1 MIESKENKPKGRPKK
16 SDSSEPYKGTPF
28 QDRLNKVFGDSKESQ
43 DVAAKAFGVS
53 RQSFGNW
60 LQGRNQP
67 DFDTLVKIA
76 KHYGVSADYL
86 LGLSEA
92 RATSEDMKT
101 ACKVS
106 GLPESTIECLR
117 SIADSV
123 NGLSKKD
130 LVYILESKQFRDI
143 VSVFFQTRQQSR
155 FLYSDKY
162 SSSEETINTYLD
174 ELDIEK
180 TGRVGRLMLD
190 FIINGGIEP
199 MYKHVISEDMTKLFD
214 EYKERILS
222 HTLFYPVCLYP
233 NSSGYTAIVP
243 DLPGCVSE
251 GESLREALEMAT
263 DAAKGW
269 VKDEFEGGGAAPE
282 PTPLDEVKAEEY
294 EDGIKRL
301 IAVYCG

>member
-1 MIESKENKPKGRPKK
+1 MIDVKEVGKRIREVRGKMNQTECAEKLGISRAALSYYENGSRAIDTTVLCEFCKLFNVS
-16 SDSSEPYKGTPF
+16 SDY
-28 QDRLNKVFGDSKESQ
+28 
-43 DVAAKAFGVS
+43 
-53 RQSFGNW
+53 
-60 LQGRNQP
+60 
-67 DFDTLVKIA
+67 I
-76 KHYGVSADYL
+76 

-92 RATSEDMKT
+92 KTTSEDMKA

-106 GLPESTIECLR
+106 GLPESTIEHLR

-123 NGLSKKD
+123 NGLSKED

-199 MYKHVISEDMTKLFD
+199 MYKHVISENMTKLFD
-214 EYKERILS
+214 EYKERLLS

-251 GESLREALEMAT
+251 GESIREALEMAT

-269 VKDEFEGGGAAPE
+269 VKDELEGGGAAPE

>member
-1 MIESKENKPKGRPKK
+1 MNDVKEIGKRIREVRGKMSQIECADKLGISRAALSYYENGSRAIDTNVLYEFCKLFNVS
-16 SDSSEPYKGTPF
+16 SDY
-28 QDRLNKVFGDSKESQ
+28 
-43 DVAAKAFGVS
+43 
-53 RQSFGNW
+53 
-60 LQGRNQP
+60 
-67 DFDTLVKIA
+67 I
-76 KHYGVSADYL
+76 

-123 NGLSKKD
+123 NGLSKED
-130 LVYILESKQFRDI
+130 LVYILESKQFKDI
-143 VSVFFQTRQQSR
+143 VSIFFQTRQQSR

-269 VKDEFEGGGAAPE
+269 VKDELEGGGAAPE

>member
-1 MIESKENKPKGRPKK
+1 MNDVKEIGKRIREVRGKMSQIECADKLGISRAALSYYENGSRAIDTNVLFEFCKLFNVS
-16 SDSSEPYKGTPF
+16 SDY
-28 QDRLNKVFGDSKESQ
+28 
-43 DVAAKAFGVS
+43 
-53 RQSFGNW
+53 
-60 LQGRNQP
+60 
-67 DFDTLVKIA
+67 I
-76 KHYGVSADYL
+76 

-106 GLPESTIECLR
+106 GLPESTIERLR

-123 NGLSKKD
+123 NGLSKED
-130 LVYILESKQFRDI
+130 LVYILESKQFKDI
-143 VSVFFQTRQQSR
+143 VSIFFQTRQQHK

-162 SSSEETINTYLD
+162 SSSEETINAYLD

-222 HTLFYPVCLYP
+222 HTIFYPVCLYP

-251 GESLREALEMAT
+251 GESIREALEMAT
-263 DAAKGW
+263 DAATGW
-269 VKDEFEGGGAAPE
+269 IKDELEGSGAAPE
-282 PTPLDEVKAEEY
+282 PTPLEEVKAEEY

>member
-1 MIESKENKPKGRPKK
+1 MNDVKEIGKRIREIRGKMSQIECADKLGISRAALSYYENGSRAIDTNVLYEFCKLFNVS
-16 SDSSEPYKGTPF
+16 SDY
-28 QDRLNKVFGDSKESQ
+28 
-43 DVAAKAFGVS
+43 
-53 RQSFGNW
+53 
-60 LQGRNQP
+60 
-67 DFDTLVKIA
+67 I
-76 KHYGVSADYL
+76 

-123 NGLSKKD
+123 NGLSKED
-130 LVYILESKQFRDI
+130 LVYILESKQFKDI
-143 VSVFFQTRQQSR
+143 VSIFFQTRQQSR

-269 VKDEFEGGGAAPE
+269 VKDELEGGGAAPE

>member
-1 MIESKENKPKGRPKK
+1 MNDVKEIGKRIREVRGKMSQIECADKLGISRAALSYYENGSRAIDTNVLFEFCKLFNVS
-16 SDSSEPYKGTPF
+16 SDY
-28 QDRLNKVFGDSKESQ
+28 
-43 DVAAKAFGVS
+43 
-53 RQSFGNW
+53 
-60 LQGRNQP
+60 
-67 DFDTLVKIA
+67 I
-76 KHYGVSADYL
+76 

-106 GLPESTIECLR
+106 GLPESTIERLR

-123 NGLSKKD
+123 NGLSKED
-130 LVYILESKQFRDI
+130 LVYILESKQFKDI
-143 VSVFFQTRQQSR
+143 VSIFFQTRQQHK

-162 SSSEETINTYLD
+162 SSSEETINAYLD

-251 GESLREALEMAT
+251 GESIREALEMAT
-263 DAAKGW
+263 DAATGW
-269 VKDEFEGGGAAPE
+269 IKDELEGSGAAPE
-282 PTPLDEVKAEEY
+282 PTPLEEVKAEEY

-301 IAVYCG
+301 IAVYYG

>member
-1 MIESKENKPKGRPKK
+1 MIDVKEIGKRIREVRGKMSQIECADKLGISRAALSYYENGSRAIDTTVLCEFCKLFNVS
-16 SDSSEPYKGTPF
+16 SDY
-28 QDRLNKVFGDSKESQ
+28 
-43 DVAAKAFGVS
+43 
-53 RQSFGNW
+53 
-60 LQGRNQP
+60 
-67 DFDTLVKIA
+67 I
-76 KHYGVSADYL
+76 

-92 RATSEDMKT
+92 KTTSEDMKA

-106 GLPESTIECLR
+106 GLPESTIERLR

-123 NGLSKKD
+123 NGLSKED
-130 LVYILESKQFRDI
+130 LVYILESKQFRAI

-199 MYKHVISEDMTKLFD
+199 MYKHVISENMTKLFD

-251 GESLREALEMAT
+251 GESIREALEMAT

-269 VKDEFEGGGAAPE
+269 VNDELEGGGAAPE